1 MKIAM
6 DKRQKMERR
15 TNMSP
20 SWVAFIDQMDH
31 LLAPSMAK
39 DHPNLPVVKEEGAYY
54 YGVDGKKY
62 LDFTSGIAVTNTGHR
77 HPKVVQAIKNAADQL
92 LHGPSGVITYES
104 ILRLADELRKITPEG
119 LDCFFFANSGTE
131 AVEGAIKLAKY
142 VTKRPYVLSFT
153 GCFHGRSMGAL
164 GVTTSK
170 SKYRKFLQPSGL
182 TYQIPYANP
191 KECPPDQDP
200 AEFCVQ
206 KLEKELKNLFD
217 HQVTP
222 EEVACMILEPVQG
235 EGGYIVPPRP
245 WLHKIREICDDYGIL
260 LIFDEVQTGFGRT
273 GEWFASQTFGVT
285 PDIMAIA
292 KGIASGLPL
301 SATVASHKLMK
312 QWPLG
317 AHGTTFGGNPIACAA
332 ALATLEVI
340 KEEKLI
346 ENCREM
352 GSYAREKLEEMKKIH
367 PVLGDVRSIGLMIG
381 IEIVHPQTG
390 EPNGKGLLKILH
402 KCLQKGVLF
411 YLCGTHSEVIRMIP
425 PLTVTRQQ
433 IDEGLRMLDEALAEY
448 EEELSSS
455 QNSRISIKTF

>member
-1 MKIAM
+1 
-6 DKRQKMERR
+6 
-15 TNMSP
+15 
-20 SWVAFIDQMDH
+20 
-31 LLAPSMAK
+31 
-39 DHPNLPVVKEEGAYY
+39 
-54 YGVDGKKY
+54 
-62 LDFTSGIAVTNTGHR
+62 
-77 HPKVVQAIKNAADQL
+77 
-92 LHGPSGVITYES
+92 
-104 ILRLADELRKITPEG
+104 
-119 LDCFFFANSGTE
+119 
-131 AVEGAIKLAKY
+131 
-142 VTKRPYVLSFT
+142 
-153 GCFHGRSMGAL
+153 
-164 GVTTSK
+164 
-170 SKYRKFLQPSGL
+170 
-182 TYQIPYANP
+182 
-191 KECPPDQDP
+191 
-200 AEFCVQ
+200 
-206 KLEKELKNLFD
+206 
-217 HQVTP
+217 
-222 EEVACMILEPVQG
+222 
-235 EGGYIVPPRP
+235 
-245 WLHKIREICDDYGIL
+245 
-260 LIFDEVQTGFGRT
+260 
-273 GEWFASQTFGVT
+273 
-285 PDIMAIA
+285 
-292 KGIASGLPL
+292 LPL

-381 IEIVHPQTG
+381 IEIVYPQTG